1 MTWKLSEAGGH
12 NTLELTY
19 NLVIGECGSRSM
31 ASTSLFRIAFFQEL
45 LYSSIFRES
54 KGGLMN
60 KLIVPAVIVAFGM
73 IAAAALSQQ
82 TQPPA
87 SGFQAKP
94 YFEMPL
100 EKDPSRVVRL
110 QSVVIPAGAGNQ
122 FHRHPG
128 DQWWAVQEGEVTFT
142 VRGQPPR
149 LMKAGDF
156 VYVPRGTIH
165 RNQNI
170 SKSPARSIELN
181 ITDKDKPQ
189 TEQVP

>member
-1 MTWKLSEAGGH
+1 
-12 NTLELTY
+12 
-19 NLVIGECGSRSM
+19 
-31 ASTSLFRIAFFQEL
+31 
-45 LYSSIFRES
+45 
-54 KGGLMN
+54 MN
-60 KLIVPAVIVAFGM
+60 KLVVPAVIVALGL
-73 IAAAALSQQ
+73 IGGTALSQQ
-82 TQPPA
+82 APAPA

-94 YFEMPL
+94 YFQMPL

-128 DQWWAVQEGEVTFT
+128 DQWWAVQEGEVTYT
-142 VRGQPPR
+142 VKGQEPR
-149 LMKAGDF
+149 LMKAGEF

-165 RNQNI
+165 RNQNL
-170 SKSPARSIELN
+170 SKLPARAIELN

>member
-1 MTWKLSEAGGH
+1 
-12 NTLELTY
+12 
-19 NLVIGECGSRSM
+19 
-31 ASTSLFRIAFFQEL
+31 
-45 LYSSIFRES
+45 
-54 KGGLMN
+54 MN
-60 KLIVPAVIVAFGM
+60 KMIVPAVIVACGM
-73 IAAAALSQQ
+73 VAAAALSQQ
-82 TQPPA
+82 AQPPA
-87 SGFQAKP
+87 AGFQAKP
-94 YFEMPL
+94 NFLMPL
-100 EKDPSRVVRL
+100 EKDPSRIVRL
-110 QSVVIPAGAGNQ
+110 QSVVIPPGAGNQ

>member
-1 MTWKLSEAGGH
+1 
-12 NTLELTY
+12 
-19 NLVIGECGSRSM
+19 M
-31 ASTSLFRIAFFQEL
+31 AQPGQL
-45 LYSSIFRES
+45 LYPRLSLQREES
-54 KGGLMN
+54 MNRLM
-60 KLIVPAVIVAFGM
+60 VPAIIVASAM
-73 IAAAALSQQ
+73 IAATAWSASE
-82 TQPPA
+82 QPG
-87 SGFQAKP
+87 SGFQPKP

-100 EKDPSRVVRL
+100 EKDASRVVRL
-110 QSVVIPAGAGNQ
+110 QSVVIPPGAGNQ

-142 VRGQPPR
+142 IKGQAPR
-149 LMKAGDF
+149 VLKAGDY

-165 RNQNI
+165 RNQNV

>member
-1 MTWKLSEAGGH
+1 
-12 NTLELTY
+12 
-19 NLVIGECGSRSM
+19 
-31 ASTSLFRIAFFQEL
+31 
-45 LYSSIFRES
+45 
-54 KGGLMN
+54 MN
-60 KLIVPAVIVAFGM
+60 KLIVPSIIVAAGM
-73 IAAAALSQQ
+73 VAAAALSQQ
-82 TQPPA
+82 ARPPA

-110 QSVVIPAGAGNQ
+110 QNVVIPPGAGNQ

-142 VRGQPPR
+142 VKGQQPR
-149 LMKAGDF
+149 VMKPGDF

-165 RNQNI
+165 RNQNL
-170 SKSPARSIELN
+170 SKLPARSIELN

-189 TEQVP
+189 TEPVP

>member
-1 MTWKLSEAGGH
+1 
-12 NTLELTY
+12 
-19 NLVIGECGSRSM
+19 
-31 ASTSLFRIAFFQEL
+31 
-45 LYSSIFRES
+45 
-54 KGGLMN
+54 MN
-60 KLIVPAVIVAFGM
+60 KLIVPAVIVACGM

-82 TQPPA
+82 RQQPPPA

-100 EKDPSRVVRL
+100 EKDPSRQVRL
-110 QSVVIPAGAGNQ
+110 QSVVIPPGAGNQ

-149 LMKAGDF
+149 LMKAGDY
-156 VYVPRGTIH
+156 VYVPR
-165 RNQNI
+165 RNQNV